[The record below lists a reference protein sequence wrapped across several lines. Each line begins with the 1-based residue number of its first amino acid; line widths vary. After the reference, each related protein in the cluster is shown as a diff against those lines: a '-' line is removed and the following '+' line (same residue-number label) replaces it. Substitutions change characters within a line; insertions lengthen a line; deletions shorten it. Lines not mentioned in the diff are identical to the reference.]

1 MGSGADFDE
10 AMIIL
15 TAVKEALTE
24 KIKLAAIIE
33 ETTEIIS
40 VETTTHLESISEVV
54 DTGIVPTEYIEEAT
68 AEPEPPTEAE
78 EEATAEP
85 EPISEPE
92 PSSQPELE
100 ADYKAEVEDFNE
112 AEIAEPVSSDTVLS
126 EQPNLLLEAKNI
138 ILKGNEKELESLYFE
153 DINDEN
159 LNDEIGSERDL
170 VPIIVN
176 EVFIHNNN
184 EEGSGY
190 FNSESDNLEVIDDNH
205 NVLVEVSNHGVNGVT
220 ELPGRSK
227 SATPGVDF
235 GLIQEITNN

>member
-68 AEPEPPTEAE
+68 AEPEPSTEAE

-92 PSSQPELE
+92 PSSQPEIE
-100 ADYKAEVEDFNE
+100 ADYKAEVDDFNE

-126 EQPNLLLEAKNI
+126 EQPNLLLEAKDI

-153 DINDEN
+153 DINDES

-170 VPIIVN
+170 VPIIVRKGLD
-176 EVFIHNNN
+176 I
-184 EEGSGY
+184 ST
-190 FNSESDNLEVIDDNH
+190 LKVII
-205 NVLVEVSNHGVNGVT
+205 L
-220 ELPGRSK
+220 K
-227 SATPGVDF
+227 
-235 GLIQEITNN
+235 